1 LSRPPFLLRR
11 LRELSA
17 VNAAGVDALA
27 RDGILTLADLELAL
41 LEGRPSAS
49 NPAIRRAADALAH
62 ERGPLTLGRAADV
75 LEGFLPGIAQIGVLD
90 DIEPAGDVR
99 RFEPTPR
106 DLIVVARSAD
116 PPGALDAIAGL
127 STVSDVLH
135 RTARRVIL
143 VFQGHEIDVRVATR
157 DEYGSVLFTTT
168 GPPSH
173 VVELQRR
180 RGPRLG
186 STETELYA
194 QAGMSFLP
202 PEVRGTP
209 GSLEAAIHG
218 GFPRLVSRQD
228 IRGDLHMHTSYS
240 DGADPL
246 RDMVA
251 ASCRLG
257 YEYIAI
263 TDHSEH
269 AAASR
274 TLTRDLLLRQRDE
287 IGRVREQFPQIAIL
301 HGIEADILADG
312 RIDCADDVLS
322 SLDIVLASLHERHGH
337 DGRRLTER
345 CLSAIHHPLVS
356 VITHP
361 QNQLVG
367 RRPGYDMEYAAI
379 YEAAVETGTVLEID
393 GAPAHLDLDSEHAR
407 EAVAAGV
414 TVSIDSDCHRARWL
428 DRQMRF
434 GVGIAR
440 RGWVEPRHVLN
451 TRSLSEVRAFLAR
464 KRRRVSGL

>member
-1 LSRPPFLLRR
+1 
-11 LRELSA
+11 
-17 VNAAGVDALA
+17 
-27 RDGILTLADLELAL
+27 
-41 LEGRPSAS
+41 
-49 NPAIRRAADALAH
+49 
-62 ERGPLTLGRAADV
+62 
-75 LEGFLPGIAQIGVLD
+75 
-90 DIEPAGDVR
+90 
-99 RFEPTPR
+99 
-106 DLIVVARSAD
+106 
-116 PPGALDAIAGL
+116 
-127 STVSDVLH
+127 
-135 RTARRVIL
+135 
-143 VFQGHEIDVRVATR
+143 
-157 DEYGSVLFTTT
+157 
-168 GPPSH
+168 
-173 VVELQRR
+173 
-180 RGPRLG
+180 
-186 STETELYA
+186 
-194 QAGMSFLP
+194 
-202 PEVRGTP
+202 
-209 GSLEAAIHG
+209 
-218 GFPRLVSRQD
+218 
-228 IRGDLHMHTSYS
+228 MHTTYS

-312 RIDCADDVLS
+312 RIDCADEVLS

>member
-1 LSRPPFLLRR
+1 MSRLPFLLRR

-17 VNAAGVDALA
+17 LNAAGADALA

-41 LEGRPSAS
+41 LEGRPSVS

-62 ERGPLTLGRAADV
+62 ERGPLTLGRASDV
-75 LEGFLPGIAQIGVLD
+75 IEGLLPGLRAIAVLS
-90 DIEPAGDVR
+90 DIEPSGDVR
-99 RFEPTPR
+99 RYEPLPR
-106 DLIVVARSAD
+106 DLILVGRSAD

-127 STVSDVLH
+127 SFVSEVLH
-135 RTARRVIL
+135 RTARRLIL
-143 VFQGHEIDVRVATR
+143 IFQGHEIDVRVATR
-157 DEYGSVLFTTT
+157 DEYGTVLFTTT
-168 GPPSH
+168 GPASH

-180 RGPRLG
+180 RGRRLG
-186 STETELYA
+186 ATETGLYA
-194 QAGMSFLP
+194 QAGMTFLP

-209 GSLEAAIHG
+209 GALEAAIHG
-218 GFPRLVSRQD
+218 GFPPIIGRGD
-228 IRGDLHMHTSYS
+228 IRGDLHMHTTYS
-240 DGADPL
+240 DGADTL
-246 RDMVA
+246 REMVA

-287 IGRVREQFPQIAIL
+287 IARVREQFPQIAIL

-312 RIDCADDVLS
+312 AVDCPDDLLS

-337 DGRRLTER
+337 DGRRLTQR

-367 RRPGYDMEYAAI
+367 RRAGYDMDYASIYAA
-379 YEAAVETGTVLEID
+379 AADTGTVLEID

-407 EAVAAGV
+407 DAVAAGV

-428 DRQMRF
+428 GRQMRF
-434 GVGIAR
+434 GVGTAR
-440 RGWVEPRHVLN
+440 RAWVEPRQVLN
-451 TRSLSEVRAFLAR
+451 TRSLGEVRAFLAR
-464 KRRRVSGL
+464 KRRRVS